1 MVRLVDWL
9 SCGAVMV
16 AGIVVCKVSKS
27 HGRCERHCACTHV
40 EKVFREGNDRSSS
53 GKTFDQH

>member
-16 AGIVVCKVSKS
+16 AGIVVCKVAKS
-27 HGRCERHCACTHV
+27 HRRCERHCAWTHV
-40 EKVFREGNDRSSS
+40 EKAFREGNDRRSS